1 MMQKRQKEKEHI
13 LLKTLGML
21 GGGKGLLGLSAVF
34 AIISSLGM
42 LAAPAIIGLGIDDM
56 FRGDRNFHKL
66 FSLIAVL
73 MAVYGVSVLFQWLLG
88 AVTNRI
94 SYFTAQRLR
103 RDLFRKLAM
112 LPLSFFD
119 RNAHGDTVSRFV
131 NDVDAIS
138 DGLLQ
143 GLALALSG
151 VVTIVGAV
159 FFMLALNAPMTV
171 VVVAFAPLSV
181 WLARFIGRNSQ
192 KYFRDQANI
201 VGKMNGYAEE
211 IIEGRRE
218 MKAFRLEEP
227 ALKQFSDMN
236 QQLYGV
242 GIKAQFY
249 ASLTNPGT
257 RVVNNIAY
265 TVVGVAAS
273 ILAISGH
280 LSIGGISSFLIF
292 STMFAKPFSDIT
304 NIMNYIQTAT
314 AGARRIFHVL
324 ELQDETPDAPDAPKP
339 NARSEVVF
347 SHVRF
352 AYNPER
358 PLIKDLDLTIPY
370 GRSVAIVGRTGAGK
384 TTLVNLLMRFY
395 DVDDG
400 AVKLGG
406 TDIRTFARD
415 DLRRCFGM
423 VLQDT
428 WLFSGTIWENIA
440 YSKPEATDEEVVA
453 AAKEAGAHD
462 FIVRLPDGYQ
472 THISDMGED
481 LSQGQKQLLTIARV
495 MLADPPMFILDEATS
510 SIDTRTELRVQRA
523 MEALTKGRTSFVIA
537 HRLSTVQGA
546 DLILV
551 MEDGDIVETGTHD
564 SLLQKNG
571 AYANLYS
578 SRLETI

>member
-1 MMQKRQKEKEHI
+1 MKKEHI

-21 GGGKGLLGLSAVF
+21 GGGRKAIILSAVF
-34 AIISSLGM
+34 AVISSIGM
-42 LAAPAIIGLGIDDM
+42 LTAPAIIGMGIDDM
-56 FRGDRNFHKL
+56 FRGDHSYGKL
-66 FSLIAVL
+66 IVLVLIL
-73 MAVYGVSVLFQWLLG
+73 LGVYGVAVLFQWLLG

-94 SYFTAQRLR
+94 SYLTARGLR
-103 RDLFRKLAM
+103 RKLFGKLAS

-119 RNAHGDTVSRFV
+119 RNAHGDTVSRFI

-159 FFMLALNAPMTV
+159 FFMLALNPVMTLV
-171 VVVAFAPLSV
+171 VVLFAPLSV
-181 WLARFIGRNSQ
+181 AVARFIGGNSR
-192 KYFRDQANI
+192 KYFRDQVNI

-211 IIEGRRE
+211 MVEGRRE
-218 MKAFRLEEP
+218 MKAFRMQEP
-227 ALKQFSDMN
+227 AFRQFSEMN
-236 QQLYGV
+236 QALYGV
-242 GIKAQFY
+242 GVKAQFFS
-249 ASLTNPGT
+249 SLTNPGT

-265 TVVGVAAS
+265 TVVGVAAGL
-273 ILAISGH
+273 LAISGR

-304 NIMNYIQTAT
+304 NIMNYIQTAM
-314 AGARRIFHVL
+314 ASARRVFHVL
-324 ELQDETPDAPDAPKP
+324 NLKAETSDAPDASKP
-339 NARSEVVF
+339 DATAEISF
-347 SHVRF
+347 SHVQF
-352 AYNPER
+352 SYLPER

-370 GRSVAIVGRTGAGK
+370 GKNVAIVGRTGAGK

-400 AVKLGG
+400 TICLGG
-406 TDIRTFARD
+406 TDIRSFARD

-428 WLFSGTIWENIA
+428 WLFSGTIRDNIA
-440 YSKPEATDEEVVA
+440 YSKPDATEEEIIT

-462 FIVRLPDGYQ
+462 FIERLPEGYQ
-472 THISDMGED
+472 AHISDMGED

-510 SIDTRTELRVQRA
+510 SIDTRTELHVQRA
-523 MEALTKGRTSFVIA
+523 METLTKGRTSFVIA

-551 MEDGDIVETGTHD
+551 MENGDIVETGTHE
-564 SLLQKNG
+564 SLLAKNG
-571 AYANLYS
+571 AYARLYA
-578 SRLETI
+578 SRLETL

>member
-1 MMQKRQKEKEHI
+1 MKKTKQKKERI
-13 LLKTLGML
+13 LFRTLGSL
-21 GGGKGLLGLSAVF
+21 GGGKGALALAAVF
-34 AIISSLGM
+34 AVISSLGM

-56 FRGDRNFHKL
+56 FRGDRNFGRL
-66 FSLIAVL
+66 LSLIAVL
-73 MAVYGVSVLFQWLLG
+73 VVIYAVSVLFQWLLG

-94 SYFTAQRLR
+94 SYRTTQRFR
-103 RDLFRKLAM
+103 NRLFRKISA

-119 RNAHGDTVSRFV
+119 RTAHGDTVSRFV

-151 VVTIVGAV
+151 VVTTVGAV
-159 FFMLALNAPMTV
+159 FFMLALNPIMTV
-171 VVVAFAPLSV
+171 VVVLFAPLSV

-192 KYFRDQANI
+192 KYFRDQADI
-201 VGKMNGYAEE
+201 VGRMNGFAEE

-227 ALKQFSDMN
+227 SQKQFSGMN
-236 QQLYGV
+236 QELYGV
-242 GIKAQFY
+242 GVKAQFY
-249 ASLTNPGT
+249 SSLSNPGA

-273 ILAISGH
+273 LLAIGGH

-304 NIMNYIQTAT
+304 NIMTYIQTAT
-314 AGARRIFHVL
+314 AGARRIFRVL
-324 ELQDETPDAPDAPKP
+324 DMQDETPDPADAPAPDA
-339 NARSEVVF
+339 NGEIAF

-352 AYNPER
+352 AYDPAR
-358 PLIKDLDLTIPY
+358 PLIRDLDLTIPY
-370 GRSVAIVGRTGAGK
+370 GRNVAIVGRTGAGK

-395 DVDDG
+395 DVDGG

-406 TDIRTFARD
+406 TDIRSFKRD
-415 DLRRCFGM
+415 DLRQCFGM

-428 WLFSGTIWENIA
+428 WLFSGTIRENIA
-440 YSKPEATDEEVVA
+440 YSKPDATDADVIA
-453 AAKEAGAHD
+453 AAKQAGAHD
-462 FIVRLPDGYQ
+462 FIDRLPDGYR

-523 MEALTKGRTSFVIA
+523 MEELTKGRTSFVIA

-551 MEDGDIVETGTHD
+551 MEDGDIVETGTHE
-564 SLLQKNG
+564 SLLAQNG
-571 AYANLYS
+571 AYARLYA

>member
-1 MMQKRQKEKEHI
+1 MQEKKGPKKHI
-13 LLKTLGML
+13 LLKTCGML
-21 GGGKGLLGLSAVF
+21 GGGRRLLILSAVF
-34 AIISSLGM
+34 AVISSLGM
-42 LAAPAIIGLGIDDM
+42 LAAPAIIGVGIDTM
-56 FRGDRNFHKL
+56 ARGDRNFSKL
-66 FSLIAVL
+66 LVSIAALV
-73 MAVYGVSVLFQWLLG
+73 AVYLVSVLFQWLLG

-94 SYFTAQRLR
+94 SYLTAQRLR
-103 RDLFRKLAM
+103 RRLFQKLGA
-112 LPLSFFD
+112 LPLAFFD
-119 RNAHGDTVSRFV
+119 RHAHGDTVSRFV
-131 NDVDAIS
+131 NDVDAVS

-143 GLALALSG
+143 GLALALG
-151 VVTIVGAV
+151 GIVTIVGAV
-159 FFMLALNAPMTV
+159 FFMLALNPPMTI

-181 WLARFIGRNSQ
+181 GLARFIGHNSQ
-192 KYFRDQANI
+192 KYFHDQANT

-211 IIEGRRE
+211 LIEGRRE
-218 MKAFRLEEP
+218 MKAFRLQEP
-227 ALKQFSDMN
+227 AFEQFSGMN
-236 QQLYGV
+236 QELYGV

-273 ILAISGH
+273 LLAVSGH

-314 AGARRIFHVL
+314 AGAQRIFHVL
-324 ELQDETPDAPDAPKP
+324 ELQDESPDASDPSKPDATG
-339 NARSEVVF
+339 EVAF

-352 AYNPER
+352 AYDPDR
-358 PLIKDLDLTIPY
+358 PLIRDLDLTIPY
-370 GRSVAIVGRTGAGK
+370 GKSVAIVGRTGAGK

-395 DVDDG
+395 DVGSG
-400 AVKLGG
+400 AIQLGG
-406 TDIRTFARD
+406 TDIRAFARD

-428 WLFSGTIWENIA
+428 WLFSGTIQDNIA
-440 YSKPEATDEEVVA
+440 YSKPDATEQEVIT
-453 AAKEAGAHD
+453 AAKEAGAD
-462 FIVRLPDGYQ
+462 AFITRLPDGYQ

-510 SIDTRTELRVQRA
+510 SIDTRTELRVQQA

-537 HRLSTVQGA
+537 HRLSTIQGA

-551 MEDGDIVETGTHD
+551 MEDGDIVETGTHG
-564 SLLQKNG
+564 SLLRKNG
-571 AYANLYS
+571 IYANLYA
-578 SRLETI
+578 SRLESI